1 MIQARARVF
10 FFFAERWS
18 NLASRAFFYCPRQT
32 LAERTERDIFVFALF
47 SFGWTR
53 RCTFFLNLGIF
64 FASAKAF
71 FISKRRLVVARFLVF
86 CVFYLPTN
94 KTASALCARA
104 REEPNPEEK
113 EQERKQ
119 QHVSRLIVFPLD
131 HSRVD
136 EKRRSSSRRKKKWKT
151 SVSKTRSPTPRFET
165 SFWMEDDGFKRGTRK
180 KKHGSSVEWIH
191 VVDRT

>member
-1 MIQARARVF
+1 MIESRFSGFLLLPTPDTRRKNRERYFRFCTF
-10 FFFAERWS
+10 FFWV
-18 NLASRAFFYCPRQT
+18 NTPMH
-32 LAERTERDIFVFALF
+32 
-47 SFGWTR
+47 
-53 RCTFFLNLGIF
+53 FFLNLGIF

-165 SFWMEDDGFKRGTRK
+165 SF
-180 KKHGSSVEWIH
+180 
-191 VVDRT
+191 